1 MTEAPVESEA
11 PGDDDDENDSNE
23 ESNQDDDDSQEDD
36 DHEPSYTPRSRE
48 NLERILG
55 LTDSEASKELSGLVD
70 KATQTILKELKG
82 IYENAIKP
90 LETTYKY
97 RDLSNRH
104 FGGEKYHCRWH
115 DIITEQLI
123 WFWLELWRSWNL
135 FQAHGC
141 FHGTMVRWK
150 VDHY

>member
-104 FGGEKYHCRWH
+104 FGGEKYHCR
-115 DIITEQLI
+115 
-123 WFWLELWRSWNL
+123 
-135 FQAHGC
+135 
-141 FHGTMVRWK
+141 
-150 VDHY
+150 